1 LIQLAFGAGTALY
14 KRGPSDVLDRNTVDL
29 IKNAITVGY
38 RHLDTAELY
47 GTEVEVGLAIKESL
61 DDGVIQSREEIFVT
75 TKLSG
80 YFFNASQ
87 HIDVSLQK
95 LGLEYVDS

>member
-1 LIQLAFGAGTALY
+1 MIQLAFGAGTALY

-29 IKNAITVGY
+29 IKSAIATGY

-61 DDGVIQSREEIFVT
+61 DESIVQSRDEIFVT

-80 YFFNASQ
+80 DFFNAAQ
-87 HIDVSLQK
+87 HIDASLQK

>member
-14 KRGPSDVLDRNTVDL
+14 KRGPPEILDRNTVDL
-29 IKNAITVGY
+29 IKSAIAVGY
-38 RHLDTAELY
+38 HHLDTAEMY

-61 DDGVIQSREEIFVT
+61 DEGIIKSRESVFVT

-80 YFFNASQ
+80 DFFNAPR
-87 HIDVSLQK
+87 HIDVSLQR
-95 LGLEYVDS
+95 LGLDYVDS